1 MKKEDRE
8 KLLDEEQARIKN
20 VVSAPVDDMRY
31 LWDETVRQYAVEMEK
46 VKRLL
51 TQKGVPE
58 QVGEGTLRR
67 MQNFLDRCADGTFQI
82 ALVGTIKAGKSTLIN
97 ALLDA
102 PLAST
107 EVTPET
113 ASLTKFCGADED

>member
-1 MKKEDRE
+1 
-8 KLLDEEQARIKN
+8 
-20 VVSAPVDDMRY
+20 
-31 LWDETVRQYAVEMEK
+31 MEK

-51 TQKGVPE
+51 PQKGVPE

-97 ALLDA
+97 APLDA
-102 PLAST
+102 HYEEL
-107 EVTPET
+107 
-113 ASLTKFCGADED
+113 EDMTNIEQLKKG